1 MNAGIEFLGGPYVV
15 AACAAAAVVAYAAV
29 AVVACIAVAA
39 EVVVA
44 CTAVAVEAVA
54 AHTAVAVEAVVA
66 CTAVAVEA
74 VAACTAAA
82 EAVAA
87 RTVVVEA
94 AAAAAEAVAAR
105 TVVVEAAAAEARADP
120 YLAAGRAAERAPHPS
135 ASPSP
140 ASDLILDSGMESLM
154 LLMAFPTAYPSFLQ
168 QLERASV
175 PSELVQE
182 RSLVATRV
190 ELGEPC

>member
-74 VAACTAAA
+74 VAACT
-82 EAVAA
+82 
-87 RTVVVEA
+87 
-94 AAAAAEAVAAR
+94 AAAEAVAAR